1 MEYLKRAGIGLILLL
16 NLSEARSAELSCDP
30 HLLPTPETVVSLLT
44 ESINAL
50 TLSTRKKDTQR
61 VPQDVQQVSKYSQL
75 YLLYQ
80 GIQFKKKTNVMRLEN
95 PGLKLQFDDF
105 EILPGQTSNYN
116 RIANAL
122 FKTQG
127 TKIFFSPVTQVFW
140 GNLGSYA
147 MDENAILLSFKALNQ
162 WPASSTLIH
171 EIVHSQF
178 EIARRRE
185 TPASKLNWPVHVSF
199 YAPQGLFENVSGYTY
214 YSHEMVLE
222 EMRTFAVTMQSD
234 VLRIEK
240 ESDPKLKSQLMN
252 SLGMYVN
259 LYFDV
264 LKISEKVATEAL
276 KMIAGGH
283 FKLET
288 DTQGYKT
295 LEIFED
301 KEILSVS
308 IFIPSKITDSEEAK
322 SYATTQFENSIKL
335 ARFSMEYLAYMQPE
349 LNNPLDLD
357 LLFKHPSAQAQFVR
371 ALHQKELR

>member
-1 MEYLKRAGIGLILLL
+1 
-16 NLSEARSAELSCDP
+16 
-30 HLLPTPETVVSLLT
+30 
-44 ESINAL
+44 
-50 TLSTRKKDTQR
+50 
-61 VPQDVQQVSKYSQL
+61 
-75 YLLYQ
+75 
-80 GIQFKKKTNVMRLEN
+80 
-95 PGLKLQFDDF
+95 
-105 EILPGQTSNYN
+105 
-116 RIANAL
+116 
-122 FKTQG
+122 
-127 TKIFFSPVTQVFW
+127 
-140 GNLGSYA
+140 
-147 MDENAILLSFKALNQ
+147 
-162 WPASSTLIH
+162 
-171 EIVHSQF
+171 
-178 EIARRRE
+178 
-185 TPASKLNWPVHVSF
+185 
-199 YAPQGLFENVSGYTY
+199 
-214 YSHEMVLE
+214 
-222 EMRTFAVTMQSD
+222 MRTFAVTMQSD

-264 LKISEKVATEAL
+264 LKISEKVSTEAL

-288 DTQGYKT
+288 DTKGYKT

-322 SYATTQFENSIKL
+322 LYASTQFENSIKL